1 MENRKN
7 IIPIIEA
14 IVLCRQQ
21 NLSIRGHRDS
31 GKIEIENSELGE
43 NDGNFRNIL
52 KYRALGDANLKRFLE
67 SPGRIKYISS
77 TSQNAIIDAC

>member
-1 MENRKN
+1 MDSSHAKQVMENRKN

-14 IVLCRQQ
+14 IVLCGQQ

-31 GKIEIENSELGE
+31 GKIEVENLELRE

-52 KYRALGDANLKRFLE
+52 V
-67 SPGRIKYISS
+67 SS
-77 TSQNAIIDAC
+77 TRGCQFKKIP